1 MRDAGA
7 MTHAEYRLIVAEE
20 QERALAERLAG
31 FGLGVVTR
39 RHKETGTGARA
50 SKTRQASPQ
59 NVTRATVE
67 EAPNPKPTSP
77 GSAHPAFGLNYA
89 NPSLYDP
96 SGTALS
102 SDALTAV
109 PWTVAAWAARDMSFF
124 ADIADGNP
132 NTYFQLDGTIT
143 TLTVVPEPGTL
154 ALVAVGVALL
164 GGGRRRRG

>member
-77 GSAHPAFGLNYA
+77 GSAHPAFGLNYDDLVGKA
-89 NPSLYDP
+89 AATAAGVRGMTSPTPPSATLP
-96 SGTALS
+96 SNRPPT
-102 SDALTAV
+102 
-109 PWTVAAWAARDMSFF
+109 TVS
-124 ADIADGNP
+124 
-132 NTYFQLDGTIT
+132 T
-143 TLTVVPEPGTL
+143 TVSAPEPSIL
-154 ALVAVGVALL
+154 RSVGA
-164 GGGRRRRG
+164 